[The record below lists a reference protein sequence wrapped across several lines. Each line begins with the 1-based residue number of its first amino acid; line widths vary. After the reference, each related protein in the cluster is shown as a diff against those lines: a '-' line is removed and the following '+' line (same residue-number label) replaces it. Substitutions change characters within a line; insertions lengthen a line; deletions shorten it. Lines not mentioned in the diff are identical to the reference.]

1 MRQAEKKENAMSKY
15 IFTDNEKIPAIIT
28 VGEYSSPVF
37 IQQLWE
43 DGEYASF
50 IRNNGCGHCCASM
63 ALNLCGVNITPYEE
77 FLLCRKMWGSPDEKN
92 GEYNYQSVSGISKV
106 INHFGVACEY
116 FGIAKGKGHDA
127 AMHIEESL
135 KNGKLVIFWSHP
147 SEKLSDNPFST
158 GEHYVL
164 AFGIEENGNILI
176 ANSSN
181 KITDKGVQTT
191 DIGMVEKALYEG
203 ADPKDFTWGRD
214 DLVSTGGYVVIG

>member
-1 MRQAEKKENAMSKY
+1 MADY
-15 IFTDNEKIPAIIT
+15 IFTNNEKIPARIS
-28 VGEYSSPVF
+28 VGMSVSPVW
-37 IQQLWE
+37 IQQLWDE
-43 DGEYASF
+43 GEYASF
-50 IRNNGCGHCCASM
+50 IRYNGCGHCCATM
-63 ALNLCGVNITPYEE
+63 ALNLKGIRITPHEE
-77 FLLCRKMWGSPDEKN
+77 FELCRKMWGVPDEQN

-158 GEHYVL
+158 SEHYVL

-191 DIGMVEKALYEG
+191 DIGTVEKALYEG
-203 ADPKDFTWGRD
+203 ADPKNFTWGRD
-214 DLVSTGGYVVIG
+214 DLVSIGGYVVIG